1 MSALSAS
8 AAIDAVSLDVL
19 AISGNNER
27 QAEPTG
33 EGDES
38 EEREVN
44 EQGTTSTS
52 TAAKKKKK
60 KKTKKKVS
68 LSLFYERLGGFTR
81 PILISRQ

>member
-8 AAIDAVSLDVL
+8 AAIDPVSLDVL
-19 AISGNNER
+19 AISGTNEH
-27 QAEPTG
+27 QAETTG

-38 EEREVN
+38 EEGEVN

-60 KKTKKKVS
+60 KKTKKKVCRPSPLYYS
-68 LSLFYERLGGFTR
+68 L
-81 PILISRQ
+81 